1 MTWLVLIDA
10 VFSTGGAIASM
21 LMAWSVFSVSV
32 TDGRVTAGVFAVT
45 STVILFLLF
54 AAMACMARVIAILEI
69 GGWL

>member
-1 MTWLVLIDA
+1 MSWIVLLDA

-32 TDGRVTAGVFAVT
+32 TDGRVTGSVFAVT
-45 STVILFLLF
+45 STLIIFLLS
-54 AAMACMARVIAILEI
+54 AAMASTARVVAILQI